1 MATKQPGSATTAAG
15 NPCKAWAVR
24 GTDPPLCSAHAG
36 RNRAC
41 PEQGRRGAGA
51 PPGNQNRC
59 THGYYAPILAQEFA
73 DFIDAGQ
80 ELSLEEEIV
89 CARILLRRLVT
100 YLGPDPDNSPSLN
113 QQHRATDL
121 ALQATRTIAR
131 LLRDQRAGAG
141 DRTTCRPTPHHPC
154 DSPSPTLPLLGCP
167 LAPTML

>member
-1 MATKQPGSATTAAG
+1 MAAKQPCSATTAAG

-36 RNRAC
+36 RNV
-41 PEQGRRGAGA
+41 GAGA
-51 PPGNQNRC
+51 PPGNQNRR
-59 THGYYAPILAQEFA
+59 THGYYARILAQEFA
-73 DFIDAGQ
+73 DFIDTGQ

-100 YLGPDPDNSPSLN
+100 YLGADPDNPPSLN

-131 LLRDQRAGAG
+131 LLRDQRAVTG
-141 DRTTCRPTPHHPC
+141 DTA
-154 DSPSPTLPLLGCP
+154 DQFADVIGQALDLLGQDYGIDLTGETP
-167 LAPTML
+167 L